1 MATPKTRVL
10 ILGFGALGEVLVQ
23 RHAPRYDFRGI
34 KRTPIEAPPC
44 PLFFMP
50 IDDDR
55 IAEHL
60 AWADHVLFCPAA
72 SASDAA
78 AYRATYLD
86 NMVALTHRLIER
98 RITPRSIIVISSTG
112 VYPESVDQPIDES
125 YQPAVESERQDIL
138 LQTEHALMHSGL
150 PYVIFRCAGLYG
162 GGRDA
167 FRDRLAD
174 GRINS
179 TMLTNQYV
187 HFIHRHDV
195 CDAIDLA
202 IRRNLTADIFN
213 LVDDSMIRRI
223 DLYRFLSTLY
233 GLPVLDRG
241 PAPKTAHGRIISN
254 VKAKTS
260 LGLTLSSPSI
270 TDYLAATAARQ

>member
-1 MATPKTRVL
+1 MVRML
-10 ILGFGALGEVLVQ
+10 ILGFGALGDTLVR
-23 RHAPRYDFRGI
+23 RHASRYAFRGI
-34 KRTPIEAPPC
+34 KRTPVEAPPC
-44 PLFFMP
+44 PVFFMP

-72 SASDAA
+72 PASDPA
-78 AYRATYLD
+78 AYRATYVD
-86 NMVALTHRLIER
+86 NMVALTRRLIENR
-98 RITPRSIIVISSTG
+98 MTPRSIILISSTG
-112 VYPESVDQPIDES
+112 VYPESVDEPIDES
-125 YQPAVESERQDIL
+125 YQPVVESERQDIL
-138 LQTEHALMHSGL
+138 LQTEHALIQSGL

-187 HFIHRHDV
+187 HFIHVHDV

-202 IRRNLTADIFN
+202 IRRNLSADIFN

-223 DLYRFLSTLY
+223 DLYRFLSALY
-233 GLPVLDRG
+233 GLPILDRG
-241 PAPKTAHGRIISN
+241 PAPKTAHERLISN
-254 VKAKTS
+254 AKTKTS

-270 TDYLAATAARQ
+270 TDYLAATAARR

>member
-1 MATPKTRVL
+1 MVRVL
-10 ILGFGALGEVLVQ
+10 ILGFGKLGDALVR
-23 RHAPRYDFRGI
+23 RHATRYDFRGI
-34 KRTPIEAPPC
+34 KRAPIDAPPC
-44 PLFFMP
+44 PMFYLP

-55 IAEHL
+55 IVEHL
-60 AWADHVLFCPAA
+60 AWADHILFCPAA
-72 SASDAA
+72 PASEES

-86 NMVALTHRLIER
+86 NVLSLTRRLIEHR
-98 RITPRSIIVISSTG
+98 STPRSIILISSTG
-112 VYPESVDQPIDES
+112 VYPESVDEPIDED
-125 YQPAVESERQDIL
+125 YQPVVESERQNIL
-138 LQTEHALMHSGL
+138 LQTERTLIQSGL
-150 PYVIFRCAGLYG
+150 PYVILRCAGLYG
-162 GGRDA
+162 GGRDG

-213 LVDDSMIRRI
+213 LVDDSMIRRT

-233 GLPVLDRG
+233 GLPILDRG
-241 PAPKTAHGRIISN
+241 PAPKTAHERLISN
-254 VKAKTS
+254 AKAKTS
-260 LGLTLSSPSI
+260 LGLTLSSPRI
-270 TDYLAATAARQ
+270 TDYLAATVERR

>member
-1 MATPKTRVL
+1 MVTLKVRVL
-10 ILGFGALGEVLVQ
+10 ILGFGALGDALAR
-23 RHAPRYDFRGI
+23 RHAARYDFRGI
-34 KRTPIEAPPC
+34 KRTPVAAPPC
-44 PLFFMP
+44 PVFFMP
-50 IDDDR
+50 LDDDR
-55 IAEHL
+55 IEEHL

-72 SASDAA
+72 PASDRT

-86 NMVALTHRLIER
+86 NMVALTRRLIEH

-112 VYPESVDQPIDES
+112 VYPESVDEPIDET
-125 YQPAVESERQDIL
+125 YQPVVESERQDIL

-233 GLPVLDRG
+233 GLPILDRG
-241 PAPKTAHGRIISN
+241 PAPETAHERLITN
-254 VKAKTS
+254 TKAKTS

-270 TDYLAATAARQ
+270 TDYLAATVERR

>member
-1 MATPKTRVL
+1 MVTSSIRVL
-10 ILGFGALGEVLVQ
+10 ILGFGALGDALAR
-23 RHAPRYDFRGI
+23 RHAARYDVRGV

-44 PLFFMP
+44 PVFFLP
-50 IDDDR
+50 LDDDR
-55 IAEHL
+55 TEAHL
-60 AWADHVLFCPAA
+60 AWAEHLVFCPAA
-72 SASDAA
+72 PASDPA

-86 NMVALTHRLIER
+86 NMVALTRRLIER
-98 RITPRSIIVISSTG
+98 RITPRSIILISSTG
-112 VYPESVDQPIDES
+112 VYPESVDQPIDEN
-125 YQPAVESERQDIL
+125 YQPAVESDRQDIL

-179 TMLTNQYV
+179 TMLTSQYV

-202 IRRNLTADIFN
+202 IRRNLIADIFN
-213 LVDDSMIRRI
+213 LVDDSMIRRN

-233 GLPVLDRG
+233 GLPILDRG
-241 PAPKTAHGRIISN
+241 PAPTTAHERRISN
-254 VKAKTS
+254 TKAKTR
-260 LGLTLSSPSI
+260 LGLTLSSPRI
-270 TDYLAATAARQ
+270 TDYLAATVEHR

>member
-1 MATPKTRVL
+1 MVRVL
-10 ILGFGALGEVLVQ
+10 ILGFGKLGEALVR
-23 RHAPRYDFRGI
+23 RHADRYEFRGI
-34 KRTPIEAPPC
+34 KRTPIDAPPC
-44 PLFFMP
+44 PMFFLP

-60 AWADHVLFCPAA
+60 AWADHVVFCPAA
-72 SASDAA
+72 PASDEG

-86 NMVALTHRLIER
+86 NMAALTRRLIENR
-98 RITPRSIIVISSTG
+98 LTPRSIILISSTG
-112 VYPESVDQPIDES
+112 VYPESVDEPIDED
-125 YQPAVESERQDIL
+125 YRPVVESERQNIL
-138 LQTEHALMHSGL
+138 LQTEHALIQSGL

-167 FRDRLAD
+167 FQERLAD

-187 HFIHRHDV
+187 HFIHLHDV

-202 IRRNLTADIFN
+202 IRRNLIAEVYN
-213 LVDDSMIRRI
+213 LVDDSMIRRV
-223 DLYRFLSTLY
+223 DFYRFLSTLY
-233 GLPVLDRG
+233 GLPILDRG
-241 PAPKTAHGRIISN
+241 SAPTTPHDRLITNA
-254 VKAKTS
+254 KAKIG

-270 TDYLAATAARQ
+270 TEYLAATAARR